1 MTDAT
6 YFDKL
11 YARTDDP
18 WGLSTEP
25 YEARK
30 YALTLA
36 ALPRQ
41 HYRRVFEPG
50 CAIGVLT
57 ALLARRCDELLA
69 WDGAAAALEQAQTRV
84 GHLDHVTLAQTRVP
98 GDWPAGRFDLMVVSE
113 LLYFLDAG
121 ARAVLLQQ
129 ALSSLEP
136 GGHLIAVHWRHGFD
150 EASGTGEQAHAEL
163 ADAGGLRRLV
173 THTERDFLLGV
184 WELLDAEE
192 SG

>member
-1 MTDAT
+1 MTHAT
-6 YFDKL
+6 YFDEL
-11 YARTDDP
+11 YAHTGDP
-18 WGLSTEP
+18 WGLSSEP

-36 ALPRQ
+36 ALPRER
-41 HYRRVFEPG
+41 YRRVFEPG

-69 WDGAAAALEQAQTRV
+69 WDGAAAALEQARPRV
-84 GHLDHVTLAQTRVP
+84 GDLDHVTLAQARVP
-98 GDWPAGRFDLMVVSE
+98 GDWPAGRFDLIVVSE
-113 LLYFLDAG
+113 LLYFLDAE
-121 ARAVLLQQ
+121 ARAVLLHR

-150 EASGTGEQAHAEL
+150 EASGTGDQAHAEL
-163 ADAGGLRRLV
+163 ADARGLQRLV

-184 WELLDAEE
+184 WERPDA
-192 SG
+192 